1 MTKLLSI
8 TLSAVTA
15 TLFVVISSIQA
26 TVPDCNNPCPDVL
39 INGTDVIGKA
49 TSLAAQHCGGSSSVS
64 NNKFTCTNRNWYNTD
79 AECICKAGSPTM
91 VKQERT
97 STKCPEVVKPT
108 ATGEQ
113 QTCKIFKQ
121 ECEKNGD
128 ATLAKADVKNGVGTY
143 SCSNCDGGKVT
154 GGIAPPAKSPPP
166 ADVDLAKIP
175 GFVYGILLGSMVV
188 VIVLGFA
195 VKKRSGSRDFPYH
208 PKKSKVTKEKLKGF
222 VQMVSNFYI
231 FSIDSGN
238 FIRHASFKA
247 YIIEAN
253 SFLAYRYGNFMVLS
267 KSLRL
272 SSIIFNLCLNMAM
285 CIAFGSAQ
293 IGTPTT
299 TYYASCEYADN
310 GAGSSSSSE
319 QTNIDSDD
327 ATSGARVS
335 FSPMMSIF
343 VKVVSAGFG
352 FGVNS
357 MLNGAH
363 ASRYADKVSTT
374 GGSACMNR
382 FIKEFSRF
390 FVILLGIALVVGAV
404 ALLTVQTREN
414 TANADKGGTE
424 NNEKIT
430 ALVLSFL
437 TSSFLFSLVVSG
449 LIMPIVKWF
458 TASAIFGTEG
468 DINLVSKPSDIEAT
482 VTDTTDPR
490 GLRSSRNSWKG
501 DI

>member
-1 MTKLLSI
+1 M
-8 TLSAVTA
+8 
-15 TLFVVISSIQA
+15 
-26 TVPDCNNPCPDVL
+26 
-39 INGTDVIGKA
+39 
-49 TSLAAQHCGGSSSVS
+49 
-64 NNKFTCTNRNWYNTD
+64 
-79 AECICKAGSPTM
+79 
-91 VKQERT
+91 
-97 STKCPEVVKPT
+97 
-108 ATGEQ
+108 
-113 QTCKIFKQ
+113 
-121 ECEKNGD
+121 
-128 ATLAKADVKNGVGTY
+128 
-143 SCSNCDGGKVT
+143 
-154 GGIAPPAKSPPP
+154 
-166 ADVDLAKIP
+166 DLAKIP

-238 FIRHASFKA
+238 FIRHASLKA

-267 KSLRL
+267 KSLRM
-272 SSIIFNLCLNMAM
+272 SSILFNLCLNMAM

-299 TYYASCEYADN
+299 TYYASCEYANN
-310 GAGSSSSSE
+310 GAGSSSISE
-319 QTNIDSDD
+319 HTNTDSDD

-404 ALLTVQTREN
+404 AL
-414 TANADKGGTE
+414 
-424 NNEKIT
+424 
-430 ALVLSFL
+430 
-437 TSSFLFSLVVSG
+437 
-449 LIMPIVKWF
+449 
-458 TASAIFGTEG
+458 
-468 DINLVSKPSDIEAT
+468 
-482 VTDTTDPR
+482 
-490 GLRSSRNSWKG
+490 
-501 DI
+501 

>member
-1 MTKLLSI
+1 
-8 TLSAVTA
+8 
-15 TLFVVISSIQA
+15 
-26 TVPDCNNPCPDVL
+26 
-39 INGTDVIGKA
+39 
-49 TSLAAQHCGGSSSVS
+49 
-64 NNKFTCTNRNWYNTD
+64 
-79 AECICKAGSPTM
+79 
-91 VKQERT
+91 
-97 STKCPEVVKPT
+97 
-108 ATGEQ
+108 
-113 QTCKIFKQ
+113 
-121 ECEKNGD
+121 
-128 ATLAKADVKNGVGTY
+128 
-143 SCSNCDGGKVT
+143 
-154 GGIAPPAKSPPP
+154 
-166 ADVDLAKIP
+166 
-175 GFVYGILLGSMVV
+175 
-188 VIVLGFA
+188 
-195 VKKRSGSRDFPYH
+195 
-208 PKKSKVTKEKLKGF
+208 
-222 VQMVSNFYI
+222 
-231 FSIDSGN
+231 
-238 FIRHASFKA
+238 
-247 YIIEAN
+247 
-253 SFLAYRYGNFMVLS
+253 MVLS
-267 KSLRL
+267 KSLRM
-272 SSIIFNLCLNMAM
+272 SSILFNLCLNMAM

-299 TYYASCEYADN
+299 MYYASCEYADN
-310 GAGSSSSSE
+310 GAGSSSISE
-319 QTNIDSDD
+319 HTNTDSDD

-363 ASRYADKVSTT
+363 ASRYADKVSAT

-458 TASAIFGTEG
+458 TASAIFGAEG